1 MSGYNMLLDC
11 IIMGLFSL
19 VMIGGIKLL
28 NMFFPPFKKWF
39 DKLKQGEL

>member
-11 IIMGLFSL
+11 MMLLVFGGVVTGIIF
-19 VMIGGIKLL
+19 LL